1 MSNETE
7 RRKRFFKKLQNL
19 MKDHNCSI
27 FINQARINF
36 CFHAQEQ
43 ELVTLQ
49 DSLLFDTDVAME
61 IQGLSKSGDKP

>member
-1 MSNETE
+1 MSNEIE

-19 MKDHNCSI
+19 LKDHNCSI

-36 CFHAQEQ
+36 CFHAQKQ

-49 DSLLFDTDVAME
+49 DSLFFDTDVDME
-61 IQGLSKSGDKP
+61 TWDISGEN